1 MRVEIYTE
9 RGCPYSRI
17 AREVLEE
24 EGITYDELDVTDD
37 PARRAEMVR
46 RAGGRTTVPQ
56 LFFGD
61 RHVGGYDDVLEL
73 EHSRGVR
80 TLLVEGERE
89 GDGAGA

>member
-24 EGITYDELDVTDD
+24 EGITYEDLDVTDD

-46 RAGGRTTVPQ
+46 RAGGRATVPQ

-61 RHVGGYDDVLEL
+61 RHVGGYDDLLEL
-73 EHSRGVR
+73 ERARGVR
-80 TLLVEGERE
+80 PLLAQ
-89 GDGAGA
+89 GDGDSAGR